1 MHNTAMVFIQTVL
14 SCHPVQGK
22 SILEVGA
29 YNVNGSV
36 RDWVEKERPAA
47 YFGVDLQPQARY
59 VDETLSASDLIERF
73 GRNAFDVVIC
83 AELLEHVEDWRATVR
98 NLKGV
103 LKVGGLLVLTCRG
116 PGFPRHDFPGDY
128 WRFTTD
134 DMRRIFSDSHILALH
149 SDPEP
154 GVLLAV
160 RKTNLPE
167 TDVSTIVISPIG

>member
-1 MHNTAMVFIQTVL
+1 MHNTAMVFIQTAL
-14 SCHPVQGK
+14 SCHPVQEK
-22 SILEVGA
+22 SILEVGS
-29 YNVNGSV
+29 YNVNGSI
-36 RDWVEKERPAA
+36 RDWVEKERPAS
-47 YFGVDLQPQARY
+47 YFGVDLQPQTRY

-73 GRNAFDVVIC
+73 GRDAFDVVIC
-83 AELLEHVEDWRATVR
+83 AELLEHAEDWRATVR

-134 DMRRIFSDSHILALH
+134 QMRRIFSDSEIIALL

-154 GVLLAV
+154 GVLLAA
-160 RKTNLPE
+160 RKANRPE
-167 TDVSTIVISPIG
+167 TDISTIAVSAVC